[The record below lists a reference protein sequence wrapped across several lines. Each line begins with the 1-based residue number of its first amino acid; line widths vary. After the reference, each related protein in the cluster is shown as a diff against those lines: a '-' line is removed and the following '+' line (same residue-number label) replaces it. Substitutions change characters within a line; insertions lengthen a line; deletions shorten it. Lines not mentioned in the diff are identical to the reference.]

1 MARGVL
7 AAPGQAGASGGTHF
21 LPALFDA
28 VGKVPESLEARS
40 LASVID
46 PGREE
51 GGGGG
56 GRTEG
61 LHRGSQGLL
70 GVQGAAGHV
79 QVKK

>member
-1 MARGVL
+1 MP
-7 AAPGQAGASGGTHF
+7 AAGTHF
-21 LPALFDA
+21 LPALFA
-28 VGKVPESLEARS
+28 TVGKVPESLKARS

-51 GGGGG
+51 WGGGG

-61 LHRGSQGLL
+61 LHGGSQGLL
-70 GVQGAAGHV
+70 GVQGAAGHF